1 MAGKLG
7 NQIAYNS
14 RHMESA
20 DFTAWMKDLRAFHAA
35 AGNKGAI
42 RTIDH
47 FTGLSQVE
55 RQIDKLQHD
64 IGRKVMKPALEVAGK
79 LLAATEKSGI
89 AHDRTGTLRQAIGK
103 GTVKLYQNDMVAW
116 IGTGP
121 RRGYGRL
128 ILARMTTRGVKL
140 KRQSRQFTEEHQGQI
155 STFANPVRYAHF
167 LITGRKES
175 IAGVHSTA
183 KGMKASGRKAL
194 FDSFTGR
201 FFGHRVKAAP
211 PKDFMAPAAAEG
223 ASAANVAS
231 EEMEKRLKELLAD

>member
-1 MAGKLG
+1 
-7 NQIAYNS
+7 
-14 RHMESA
+14 MESA

-42 RTIDH
+42 RAIDH

-64 IGRKVMKPALEVAGK
+64 IGRKVMKPAVEMAAA
-79 LLAATEKSGI
+79 LLAGTEKSSI
-89 AHDRTGTLRQAIGK
+89 AHDRTGTLRQSIGGGK
-103 GTVKLYQNDMVAW
+103 AKLYQNDLIAW
-116 IGTGP
+116 AGSGP
-121 RRGYGRL
+121 RRGYGRI
-128 ILARMTTRGVKL
+128 ILARMMSKGRVKL
-140 KRQSRQFTEEHQGQI
+140 KRQSKQFTEEHQGQI

-201 FFGHRVKAAP
+201 FFGHRVAAAP

-223 ASAANVAS
+223 AQAAAVAT
-231 EEMEKRLKELLAD
+231 EEMEKRLNELLKD